1 MKFMAT
7 KESIFIAIVLAV
19 STSMISFSILNANAQ
34 TESTQ
39 PSYSI
44 SISKD
49 ATSGLIVT
57 DGASYVNGF
66 DTTYTIKGTKFDYD
80 KARDLVVSAIADD
93 FTNSSTSGYIK
104 VEDTSSSSSNATGIA
119 NPFASPEQINEKVK
133 SVLNTAIDGIFS
145 ESGVTFTIGPETY
158 VIKCT
163 FGDTLDSFECSKVGG
178 FKLF

>member
-34 TESTQ
+34 TENIDSE
-39 PSYSI
+39 YSI
-44 SISKD
+44 DISKD

-66 DTTYTIKGTKFDYD
+66 DTTYTIKGKQFDYD

-93 FTNSSTSGYIK
+93 FTNSSTSGYVK
-104 VEDTSSSSSNATGIA
+104 VEDTSSSSSNATGLA
-119 NPFASPEQINEKVK
+119 NPFASKEQINEKIK
-133 SVLNTAIDGIFS
+133 SVLNGAIDGIFS
-145 ESGVTFTIGPETY
+145 GAGLTFTIGPATY

-163 FGDTLDSFECSKVGG
+163 FGDSLDDFECSQQGG
-178 FKLF
+178 FKL

>member
-34 TESTQ
+34 TENTDSE
-39 PSYSI
+39 YSI
-44 SISKD
+44 DISKD

-66 DTTYTIKGTKFDYD
+66 DTTYTIKGKQFDYD

-93 FTNSSTSGYIK
+93 FTNSSTSGYVK
-104 VEDTSSSSSNATGIA
+104 VEDTSSSSSNATGLA
-119 NPFASPEQINEKVK
+119 NPFASKEQINEKIK
-133 SVLNTAIDGIFS
+133 SVLNGAIDGIFS
-145 ESGVTFTIGPETY
+145 GAGLTFTIGPATY

-163 FGDTLDSFECSKVGG
+163 FGDSLDDFECSQQGG
-178 FKLF
+178 FKF

>member
-1 MKFMAT
+1 MKANIP
-7 KESIFIAIVLAV
+7 IFIAFLLAGV
-19 STSMISFSILNANAQ
+19 ASLSSFSIFNVNAQ
-34 TESTQ
+34 TEEDTQST
-39 PSYSI
+39 YSL

-93 FTNSSTSGYIK
+93 FTNSPTSGYIK
-104 VEDTSSSSSNATGIA
+104 VEETNTSNSNATGLA
-119 NPFASPEQINEKVK
+119 NPFASQEQINEKIK
-133 SVLNTAIDGIFS
+133 AVLNSAIDGMFS
-145 ESGVTFTIGPETY
+145 NSGVTLTIGPETH

-163 FGDTLDSFECSKVGG
+163 FGDTLNSFECSEVGG
-178 FKLF
+178 FRL

>member
-1 MKFMAT
+1 MTT
-7 KESIFIAIVLAV
+7 KISIFIAIVLAV
-19 STSMISFSILNANAQ
+19 STSVISFSILNANAQ
-34 TESTQ
+34 TENTNSE
-39 PSYSI
+39 YSI
-44 SISKD
+44 AISRD

-104 VEDTSSSSSNATGIA
+104 VEDTSSSSSNATGLE
-119 NPFASPEQINEKVK
+119 NPFASKEQINEKVK
-133 SVLNTAIDGIFS
+133 SVLNSAIDSIFS
-145 ESGVTFTIGPETY
+145 ESGVTFTIGPETH

-163 FGDTLDSFECSKVGG
+163 FGDTLDSFECSTVGG

>member
-1 MKFMAT
+1 MNFMPT

-34 TESTQ
+34 TENTDSE
-39 PSYSI
+39 YSI
-44 SISKD
+44 DISKD

-66 DTTYTIKGTKFDYD
+66 DTTYTIKGKQFDYD

-93 FTNSSTSGYIK
+93 FTNSSTSGYVK
-104 VEDTSSSSSNATGIA
+104 VEDTSSSSSNATGLA
-119 NPFASPEQINEKVK
+119 NPFASKEQINEKIK
-133 SVLNTAIDGIFS
+133 SVLNGAIDGIFS
-145 ESGVTFTIGPETY
+145 GAGLTFTIGPATY

-163 FGDTLDSFECSKVGG
+163 FGDSLDDFECSQQGG
-178 FKLF
+178 FKF

>member
-1 MKFMAT
+1 MTTNM
-7 KESIFIAIVLAV
+7 SIFIAIVLAV
-19 STSMISFSILNANAQ
+19 STSFISFSILNVNAQ
-34 TESTQ
+34 TENTQST
-39 PSYSI
+39 YSI

-80 KARDLVVSAIADD
+80 KARDLVVSTIGDD

-104 VEDTSSSSSNATGIA
+104 MEEDSPSSSNATGIA
-119 NPFASPEQINEKVK
+119 NPFASPKQINEKIK

-145 ESGVTFTIGPETY
+145 TSGITFAIGPETH
-158 VIKCT
+158 VIKCA
-163 FGDTLDSFECSKVGG
+163 FGDTLNSFECSEVGG
-178 FKLF
+178 FRL

>member
-1 MKFMAT
+1 MAT

-34 TESTQ
+34 TENTDSE
-39 PSYSI
+39 YSI
-44 SISKD
+44 DISKD

-66 DTTYTIKGTKFDYD
+66 DTTYTIKGKQFDYD

-93 FTNSSTSGYIK
+93 FTNSSTSGYVK
-104 VEDTSSSSSNATGIA
+104 VEDTSSSSSNATGLA
-119 NPFASPEQINEKVK
+119 NPFASKEQINEKIK
-133 SVLNTAIDGIFS
+133 SVLNGAIDGIFS
-145 ESGVTFTIGPETY
+145 GAGLTFTIGPATY

-163 FGDTLDSFECSKVGG
+163 FGDSLDDFECSQQGG
-178 FKLF
+178 FKF